1 MMNGIGKFFCK
12 RCYFYKKNLWCA
24 FIGHVIRKIILMETI
39 DEIDKGILRELQ
51 KNAKITTKELASKLN
66 LTISPVYERI
76 KRLENTGFIKDY
88 VAILDKNLIN
98 KPFTSYCQVS
108 MRYHEE
114 YIDKFEEEILKLDEV
129 QECYHIAGQI
139 DFLLKINVGSIDEYH
154 DFIRYKLSK
163 INNIGLLNS
172 AFVLKEIKKTY
183 AYNI

>member
-1 MMNGIGKFFCK
+1 MDP
-12 RCYFYKKNLWCA
+12 
-24 FIGHVIRKIILMETI
+24 I
-39 DEIDKGILRELQ
+39 DEIDKSILRELQ

-76 KRLENTGFIKDY
+76 KRLENLGFITEY
-88 VAILDKNLIN
+88 VAVLNKYMIN

-163 INNIGLLNS
+163 INNIGILNS

>member
-1 MMNGIGKFFCK
+1 MFIQKNILNLYYNSSGIENFTTMD
-12 RCYFYKKNLWCA
+12 
-24 FIGHVIRKIILMETI
+24 IIDDT
-39 DEIDKGILRELQ
+39 DKAILRELQ

-76 KRLENTGFIKDY
+76 KRLENLGYIKEY
-88 VAILDKNLIN
+88 VAVLNKYLIN

-114 YIDKFEEEILKLDEV
+114 YIDKFEEEILKLEEV

-163 INNIGLLNS
+163 INNIGTVNS
-172 AFVLKEIKKTY
+172 AFVLKEIKHTY
-183 AYNI
+183 AYHI